1 MRGLIDN
8 PTTPWLMAG
17 DFNEILFSH
26 EKQCGRMK
34 AQSAMDEFR
43 HALTD
48 CGLDDLGFE
57 GDAFTWRNHS
67 HSQEGYIR
75 EWLDRAVANPEWRAM
90 FPAARVINGDP
101 RHSDHRPV
109 IIELEGKNKGVR
121 GRNGHN
127 DFRFEAAWLE
137 EEKFKEVVKEAWD
150 VSAGLQGLLV
160 HASLAGVA
168 AGLSSWSSNVL
179 GDLEKRLKKVKKE
192 LETCRRQPISRDQV
206 VREEV
211 LRYRL
216 EKLEQQVDIYWKQRA
231 HTNWLNKGDRNTSFF
246 HASCSEGRR

>member
-75 EWLDRAVANPEWRAM
+75 ERLDRAVANPEWRAM

-179 GDLEKRLKKVKKE
+179 GDLEKRVKKVKKE